1 MKKRSEVE
9 EKFKWDLSSYCKDD
23 KSFLQQYNYLKDH
36 LKDLVA
42 FKGKLSDE
50 NELIKCLKLEED
62 LSTKLSVLY
71 VYSVLRIR
79 EDALNSHNKENLTL
93 VENLANNYS
102 TETSFIDVEVKKYKT
117 IDLKRLEKTTPY
129 KNYFKGII
137 KGRKLIL
144 SEKEEKIIS
153 KTSDIAGGYSDIFD
167 MFNDGDLKFNDV
179 KDGLGKKHKL
189 NHSNYIELME
199 SKDRTLRKNTLKEMN
214 GAYGRFNNFLSSNYI
229 SNIKK
234 DVFYARLRKFNST
247 LDYEIFLED
256 VSRKVYDNL
265 IKSVR
270 ENLPVLHDYYEI
282 KRKYLKL
289 NKFAI
294 YDQFAKNVSIQKKY
308 TFEEAIEIIKNA
320 VSPLGKEYQKLIDRA
335 VSERWIDVYPNENK
349 DSGAF
354 SWGAY
359 SKNPVVLTNFVGD
372 TNSVFTLA
380 HELGHAM
387 HTYFSNSTQS
397 PDSAGY
403 TIYVAEVA
411 SNVNEMLLLKYFV
424 ENAEEKEDIVYYYDY
439 FLNELKGSVFRQI
452 MFAEFEQFAHEQFEN
467 DKPISSKVLND
478 YYYELN
484 KTYFGKNIELI
495 DEIKYEWSRIPHFY
509 NSFYVYKYAI
519 GLICAI
525 YIVYDILPKNP
536 ERYINFLKAGST
548 KKPIDLLKD
557 AGVDLTKQ
565 KVITNAFNFAKNI
578 IAKWKEIQ

>member
-1 MKKRSEVE
+1 MKKRSEIE

-50 NELIKCLKLEED
+50 NELIKCLKFEED

-79 EDALNSHNKENLTL
+79 EDASNSHNKENLTL

-137 KGRKLIL
+137 KGRRLIL

-153 KTSDIAGGYSDIFD
+153 KTSDISGGYSDIFD

-179 KDGLGKKHKL
+179 KDSLGKKHKL

-214 GAYGRFNNFLSSNYI
+214 GAYGRFNNFLGSNYI
-229 SNIKK
+229 NNIKK

-247 LDYEIFLED
+247 LEYEIFLED

-282 KRKYLKL
+282 KRKYLNL
-289 NKFAI
+289 SKFAI

-308 TFEEAIEIIKNA
+308 TFEEAIQIIKNA

-424 ENAEEKEDIVYYYDY
+424 ENAKEKEDIVYYYDY

-525 YIVYDILPKNP
+525 YIVYDILPKSP
-536 ERYINFLKAGST
+536 ERYINFLKSGST

-565 KVITNAFNFAKNI
+565 TVITNAFDFAKNI

>member
-1 MKKRSEVE
+1 MKKRSEIE
-9 EKFKWDLSSYCKDD
+9 EKYKWDLSSYCTDD
-23 KSFLQQYNYLKDH
+23 NSFLMQYNYLKEH
-36 LKDLVA
+36 IKDLVA
-42 FKGKLSDE
+42 YKNKLSDE
-50 NELIKCLKLEED
+50 KELISCLKLEED
-62 LSTKLSVLY
+62 LSLKLGVLY
-71 VYSVLRIR
+71 VYSVLKIR
-79 EDALNSHNKENLTL
+79 EDASNAHNKENLTL
-93 VENLANNYS
+93 VESLSNKFS
-102 TETSFIDVEVKKYKT
+102 SETSFIDVEVKKYKT
-117 IDLKRLEKTTPY
+117 EDLKRLEKTTSF

-137 KGRKLIL
+137 KSRKLIL
-144 SEKEEKIIS
+144 SEKEEKIIAKS
-153 KTSDIAGGYSDIFD
+153 SDFAGGYSDVFD

-179 KDGLGKKHKL
+179 KDSAGKKYKL

-229 SNIKK
+229 NNVKK

-282 KRKYLKL
+282 KKKYLNL

-294 YDQFAKNVSIQKKY
+294 YDQFAKNITIQKKY
-308 TFEEAIEIIKNA
+308 TYAEAIEIIKNA
-320 VSPLGKEYQKLIDRA
+320 TKPLGEEYQNLIDRA
-335 VSERWIDVYPNENK
+335 VNERWIDVYPNENK

-359 SKNPVVLTNFVGD
+359 LKNPVVLTNFVGD

-387 HTYFSNSTQS
+387 HTYYSNTTQT

-411 SNVNEMLLLKYFV
+411 SNVNEMLLLKYFI
-424 ENAEEKEDIVYYYDY
+424 ENAENSKDVAYFYDY
-439 FLNELKGSVFRQI
+439 FLTELKGSVFRQI

-467 DKPISSKVLND
+467 EMPISSKVLNE
-478 YYYELN
+478 YYLELN
-484 KTYFGKNIELI
+484 KIYFGKNVELI
-495 DEIKYEWSRIPHFY
+495 PEIQYEWSRIPHFY

-519 GLICAI
+519 GLISAI
-525 YIVYDILPKNP
+525 YIVYNVLPNNP
-536 ERYINFLKAGST
+536 EKYLNFLKSGST

-557 AGVDLTKQ
+557 AGVNLTNQ
-565 KVITNAFNFAKNI
+565 KVINNAFDFAKNI
-578 IAKWKEIQ
+578 IEKWKNLQ

>member
-1 MKKRSEVE
+1 MKKRSEIE

-79 EDALNSHNKENLTL
+79 EDASNSHNKENLTL

-117 IDLKRLEKTTPY
+117 IDLKRLENTTPF

-137 KGRKLIL
+137 KGRRLIL

-179 KDGLGKKHKL
+179 KDSLGKKHKL

-214 GAYGRFNNFLSSNYI
+214 GAYGRFNNFLGSNYI
-229 SNIKK
+229 NNIKK

-282 KRKYLKL
+282 KRKYLNL
-289 NKFAI
+289 SKFAI

-308 TFEEAIEIIKNA
+308 TFEEAIQIIKNA

-424 ENAEEKEDIVYYYDY
+424 ENAKEKEDIVYYYDY

-536 ERYINFLKAGST
+536 ERYINFLKSGST

-565 KVITNAFNFAKNI
+565 TVITNAFDFAKNI
-578 IAKWKEIQ
+578 ITKWKEIQ

>member
-1 MKKRSEVE
+1 MKKRSEIE

-179 KDGLGKKHKL
+179 EDSLGKKHKL

-387 HTYFSNSTQS
+387 HTYFSNSTQN

-424 ENAEEKEDIVYYYDY
+424 ENAKEKEDIVYYYDY

-452 MFAEFEQFAHEQFEN
+452 MFAEFEQFAHVQFEN
-467 DKPISSKVLND
+467 NKPISSKVLND